1 MARAELVIDLTDAHS
16 PSPLF
21 DEHREDIRVLSLKC
35 RNVNELKRLVVSSGV
50 ARRAQ
55 ILERLA
61 SSSKEIKILSD
72 AGRLLSGS
80 LSSVLYD
87 AKTGVASQ
95 SGQVEEW
102 PSGIFEIKFDEHR
115 INGDL
120 LLSPGDVFVE
130 ANRILSDPIQLEIED
145 GSLVEILGDS
155 ADANLMR
162 THLQNETDEDLTYQV
177 NSISLGL
184 ALTRGD
190 GRGGLSNREHPQINQ
205 ENHHAGWSSVHI
217 GNSMTLTF
225 TKATVL
231 IDDQIIFDSGQ
242 LAGVL
247 EPDLYERNAAGINTP

>member
-55 ILERLA
+55 ILERLI

-102 PSGIFEIKFDEHR
+102 PSGIFEIKFYEHR

-145 GSLVEILGDS
+145 GNLVEILGDS

-162 THLQNETDEDLTYQV
+162 THLQNDTD
-177 NSISLGL
+177 
-184 ALTRGD
+184 
-190 GRGGLSNREHPQINQ
+190 
-205 ENHHAGWSSVHI
+205 
-217 GNSMTLTF
+217 
-225 TKATVL
+225 
-231 IDDQIIFDSGQ
+231 
-242 LAGVL
+242 
-247 EPDLYERNAAGINTP
+247 

>member
-1 MARAELVIDLTDAHS
+1 M
-16 PSPLF
+16 
-21 DEHREDIRVLSLKC
+21 LSLKC

-72 AGRLLSGS
+72 VGVFLSGS
-80 LSSVLYD
+80 LSSVHYD

-102 PSGIFEIKFDEHR
+102 PSGIFNIKFNEYQ
-115 INGDL
+115 INGEL
-120 LLSPGDVFVE
+120 LLTPGDVFVE
-130 ANRILSDPIQLEIED
+130 ASRILSDPVQLEIED
-145 GSLVEILGDS
+145 GNLVEILGES

-177 NSISLGL
+177 NKISLGL
-184 ALTRGD
+184 SLTRGD
-190 GRGGLSNREHPQINQ
+190 GRGDLFSRDHRQIIQ
-205 ENHHAGWSSVHI
+205 GNHQAGWASVHI
-217 GNSMTLTF
+217 GNSMTLAF
-225 TKATVL
+225 TKATVS
-231 IDDQIIFDSGQ
+231 IDDQIIFESGQ